1 MDVGSTGT
9 RMADYLRD
17 HQDKV
22 IGRWTELV
30 VAGVRGRTTADEVRR
45 ELGDLYS
52 LIVRVL
58 SSADDHA
65 AGELRA
71 ALDELSR
78 SRARDGF
85 TPSET
90 ALGVFSL
97 KEAVYELVADAAE
110 LVPEFLAFSRMVDD
124 LGLRTF
130 EAYSAAR
137 EQIIAD
143 QSTAMLE
150 LSTPVVRLWDG
161 IIAVPLVG
169 TLDSARTQLV
179 MEKLLD
185 TLVATGADHAVIDI
199 TGVPTVDTEVAQHL
213 LKTVSA
219 ARLLGAECTISGI
232 RPQVAQ
238 TIVSLGIEFG
248 DIATKATLADALALA
263 LKHAGLKVVPALMD
277 QVPILKI
284 GQTLFV
290 SIQIDLQD
298 DSVIRLQEDLADE
311 LAATGAHGV
320 IIDITAV
327 EIVDSFIGRMLSTIG
342 SISRLFDA
350 ETVIVGMRPAVA
362 ITLTE
367 LGLSLSGVRTALNAE
382 KGLEILNGKSSMD
395 ELPIRSGDDVVRV
408 RQQVRIAAAENG
420 LSLVDQTKLVTA
432 ASELA
437 RNTLVHGGGGTARVE
452 VVKSPSGRAGVKLH
466 FTDEG
471 PGIADIGLAL
481 TDGWTSGTGLGL
493 GLSGVAAAC
502 R

>member
-1 MDVGSTGT
+1 MDVGGT
-9 RMADYLRD
+9 RERMADYLRD
-17 HQDKV
+17 HRDKV
-22 IGRWTELV
+22 VARWTELV
-30 VAGVRGRTTADEVRR
+30 VTGLRGRTSADEARR

-52 LIVRVL
+52 LIIRVL

-71 ALDELSR
+71 TLDELSR

-90 ALGVFSL
+90 ALSVFSL
-97 KEAVYELVADAAE
+97 KDAVYELVADTAD
-110 LVPEFLAFSRMVDD
+110 LVPEYLAFSRMIDD

-130 EAYSAAR
+130 ESYSAAR

-143 QSTAMLE
+143 QSTAMME

-185 TLVATGADHAVIDI
+185 TLVAAEASHAVIDI

-263 LKHAGLKVVPALMD
+263 LRQAGLKVVP
-277 QVPILKI
+277 Q
-284 GQTLFV
+284 
-290 SIQIDLQD
+290 
-298 DSVIRLQEDLADE
+298 
-311 LAATGAHGV
+311 
-320 IIDITAV
+320 
-327 EIVDSFIGRMLSTIG
+327 
-342 SISRLFDA
+342 
-350 ETVIVGMRPAVA
+350 
-362 ITLTE
+362 
-367 LGLSLSGVRTALNAE
+367 
-382 KGLEILNGKSSMD
+382 
-395 ELPIRSGDDVVRV
+395 
-408 RQQVRIAAAENG
+408 
-420 LSLVDQTKLVTA
+420 
-432 ASELA
+432 
-437 RNTLVHGGGGTARVE
+437 
-452 VVKSPSGRAGVKLH
+452 
-466 FTDEG
+466 
-471 PGIADIGLAL
+471 
-481 TDGWTSGTGLGL
+481 
-493 GLSGVAAAC
+493 
-502 R
+502 